1 MSTTNDIM
9 SMAQEYASA
18 WSLVGSR
25 FDNGHGMECA
35 DEARAA
41 LLKAVESLSADAARF
56 AWVLPILSG
65 GDDDLANTRALSLAT
80 QFLYGTS
87 TRNAIDAAMKE
98 NECPTFMGEPVWR
111 EKS

>member
-1 MSTTNDIM
+1 MSTTDEVM
-9 SMAQEYASA
+9 SLADAYAKLTVYA
-18 WSLVGSR
+18 LYR
-25 FDNGHGMECA
+25 PTLD
-35 DEARAA
+35 ARAA
-41 LLKAVESLSADAARF
+41 LFKAVEALEKDAARF

-98 NECPTFMGEPVWR
+98 TP
-111 EKS
+111 

>member
-1 MSTTNDIM
+1 MSNADEIM
-9 SMAQEYASA
+9 KLADMYASKFHP
-18 WSLVGSR
+18 LDIR
-25 FDNGHGMECA
+25 
-35 DEARAA
+35 EARAA
-41 LLKAVESLSADAARF
+41 LLKAVEALEKDAARF

-98 NECPTFMGEPVWR
+98 TP
-111 EKS
+111 